1 MGINSYYNYTFLS
14 LDTMVIVIL
23 NFEDSGVY
31 TYDAPANLKPTE
43 IEDYIFDDLGFKESE
58 ISWMVDDKIPL
69 FKDDE
74 FVTYL

>member
-1 MGINSYYNYTFLS
+1 
-14 LDTMVIVIL
+14 MVIVVL

-31 TYDAPANLKPTE
+31 TYDAPSNLKPTE
-43 IEDYIFDDLGFKESE
+43 IADYIFDDLGFKESE

>member
-1 MGINSYYNYTFLS
+1 
-14 LDTMVIVIL
+14 MVIVIL

-31 TYDAPANLKPTE
+31 TYETPKGLEPDE
-43 IEDYIFDDLGFKESE
+43 IEDYIFNELGFKESE
-58 ISWMVDDKIPL
+58 ISWMVDNKISL